1 VTALVD
7 GQLSAEAVERA
18 HIHLAG
24 CRACRDLVEA
34 ERASKALLGALD
46 GPEPGAEL
54 VGRLLGLGGPAGP
67 LRPRSAHVP
76 GTPRPATLALPASAP
91 SRRPVRTRPGN
102 YPAPRAT
109 RTRPGPVA
117 PSGPGRGR
125 PVRRRARLAVAV
137 VGALSVV
144 GVGVTAF
151 GVVAVS
157 SAPAVVPPVDSF
169 IADQG
174 NTVEETPFT
183 QVTAGWLEGTATGGV
198 RAPR

>member
-1 VTALVD
+1 
-7 GQLSAEAVERA
+7 
-18 HIHLAG
+18 
-24 CRACRDLVEA
+24 
-34 ERASKALLGALD
+34 
-46 GPEPGAEL
+46 
-54 VGRLLGLGGPAGP
+54 
-67 LRPRSAHVP
+67 
-76 GTPRPATLALPASAP
+76 
-91 SRRPVRTRPGN
+91 
-102 YPAPRAT
+102 
-109 RTRPGPVA
+109 
-117 PSGPGRGR
+117 
-125 PVRRRARLAVAV
+125 V